1 MDYRGDC
8 RNCNLLGES
17 IHALMVSTVVL
28 LAGLLDLMTL
38 EDFSNLNDSI
48 IPFIILCA
56 TGILNILLPPEI
68 T

>member
-1 MDYRGDC
+1 MDYRSDC

-17 IHALMVSTVVL
+17 IHASVVSPVVL

-56 TGILNILLPPEI
+56 AGILNILLPPEI